1 MENREFDILNS
12 PLVGT
17 NLIEASAGTG
27 KTYTITGL
35 FLRLVIEKKFTA
47 DEILVVT
54 FTEAAT
60 EELRDR
66 IRSTLRKA
74 QKALSGEKSDDHF
87 LERIAQ
93 KYSST
98 KQSLP
103 LLKDAIRDF
112 DQASIFTIHSF
123 CKRMLDENA
132 FESGSL
138 FDTELVTDQEN
149 LKKEIVQDFWRKY
162 IYHESPLFV
171 NFALANKFTP
181 DFLLKLVG
189 NRIMHPDFKIIPQV
203 EIQHSIQ
210 GSSSEQGNEV
220 IGIEEQEFKQ
230 SFLELRLAWQAS
242 KHEVENILLNN
253 ENLSRSRYRKENIPL
268 WIDLMD
274 QWLASDGNDPI
285 LFDKF
290 EKFTSSELESATKKN
305 CPVPQHSFFDC
316 CKNLKITQEQLL
328 KKFAQRLLALKIKL
342 FAYVQDELDKRKKEK
357 NIQSFDD
364 LLLKL
369 YHALQSQGGDDLAD
383 AIRKKFKAALI
394 DEFQDTDPVQYA
406 IFKNIF
412 NYKDNIL
419 FLIGDPKQAIYG
431 FRGADIFAYMDA
443 AEHVKSRYTLD
454 QNWRAEPDL
463 ITAINTIFTNA
474 KLPFVFRQIPFESAR
489 AADKKEQEYLKIN
502 DTLESPLQ
510 LWYLDANQFAEGDK
524 AISKTDA
531 REVIYQ
537 TVAAEISRLLN
548 LSQSGKILIGERP
561 LKEQDIAVL
570 VRRNTEAIMMQR
582 ALFELN
588 IPAVLHSTNNLFDS
602 FEAMEVQRV
611 LTAIAQPNNDSH
623 LKAALSTDMSGL
635 TGEQIEAL
643 IENDSAWESWLVQFR
658 NYHDLWNRR
667 GFFQMFRLFLS
678 EQNVLPRLMAFP
690 DGERRSTNVLHLA
703 EVLQQA
709 AMEQNPGMTELL
721 KWLAE
726 QRDART
732 PRLEEHQLRLES
744 DENAVKL
751 VTVHKS
757 KGLEYSIVFCPFT
770 WDGSKI
776 KRSGDY
782 LVFHDENNNRIF
794 TLDLGSENIETN
806 RIQAEKELLAENLRL
821 LYVALTRARHR
832 CYLVWGRFNEAESS
846 APAYLLHQAK
856 EVIPDSLIEE
866 TCSKFKTITDNNLF
880 AELEAIINRADEAI
894 RLSRNKLESGQQYA
908 PYLTDNEKLTFQPFG
923 RKIDSSWQ
931 ISSYSSLISRMSYA
945 AEMADYDFVGDVKES
960 DQSTNL
966 EKEIQKP
973 LSGIIL
979 FPTGTKAGIF
989 FHKIFELIDFEWQ
1002 DRSVMIELIETR
1014 LKEYGFDPNWQLE
1027 VYEMVQK
1034 VLSLPLEPGKDD
1046 FTLSKISNP
1055 QRLNE
1060 LEFYFPLKKIAP
1072 TKIKDI
1078 FKKYVRLKFLD
1089 RFPEQLE
1096 RLSFAPKRGFMKGFI
1111 DLVFQHDNRFYLV
1124 DWKSN
1129 FLGEQITD
1137 YGRDHLKMV
1146 MEKDFYFLQYHIYII
1161 ALNQYL
1167 SSRMPGYSYDR
1178 NFGGVCYLFLRGVD
1192 PEIGQDYGIFR
1203 DRPSPELIEELSDQ
1217 LIERF

>member
-1 MENREFDILNS
+1 MKSFEFDILDS

-35 FLRLVIEKKFTA
+35 FLRLVIEKKLTV

-74 QKALSGEKSDDHF
+74 EQVLSGEKSDDDF
-87 LERIAQ
+87 LEKIAQ
-93 KYSST
+93 EYSST
-98 KQSLP
+98 KQSLS

-112 DQASIFTIHSF
+112 DQASIFTIHGF

-138 FDTELVTDQEN
+138 FDTELVTDHEN

-171 NFALANKFTP
+171 KFALANKFTP
-181 DFLLKLVG
+181 DNLLKLVG

-203 EIQHSIQ
+203 EIQDSIQ
-210 GSSSEQGNEV
+210 GSFDEPGNGV

-230 SFLELRLAWQAS
+230 SFLELRAAWQSAR
-242 KHEVENILLNN
+242 HEVENILLNK
-253 ENLSRSRYRKENIPL
+253 ESLSRSRYRKENIPF

-274 QWLASDGNDPI
+274 QWLTSDGNDAM

-290 EKFTSSELESATKKN
+290 EKFSSSEIVSATKKN
-305 CPVPQHSFFDC
+305 SPVPQHSFFDLC
-316 CKNLKITQEQLL
+316 ENLKIKQEQLL
-328 KKFAQRLLALKIKL
+328 KKFAQRLLALKVKL
-342 FAYVQDELDKRKKEK
+342 FDYIQDELDKRKTEK

-369 YHALQSQGGDDLAD
+369 YYALQSPGGNDLAD
-383 AIRKKFKAALI
+383 VISKKFKAALI

-406 IFKNIF
+406 IFNNIF
-412 NYKDNIL
+412 NHKDNIL

-443 AEHVKSRYTLD
+443 AERVMSRYTLG

-463 ITAINTIFTNA
+463 INAINTIFTNA
-474 KLPFVFRQIPFESAR
+474 EPPFVFRQILYEPAR
-489 AADKKEQEYLKIN
+489 AADKQDRKYLKIN
-502 DTLESPLQ
+502 ETMESPLQ

-531 REVIYQ
+531 RELIYQ

-548 LSQSGKILIGERP
+548 LSQSGKVMIGERP

-582 ALFELN
+582 ALFDLN

-611 LTAIAQPNNDSH
+611 LVAIAEPNNDSL
-623 LKAALSTDMSGL
+623 LKAALSTDMLGI

-643 IENDSAWESWLVQFR
+643 IENDSAWESWLVNFR

-678 EQNVLPRLMAFP
+678 EKNVLPRLMAFP

-703 EVLQQA
+703 EVLQQT
-709 AMEQNPGMTELL
+709 AMEKNPGMTELL

-726 QRDART
+726 QRDSCT

-776 KRSGDY
+776 KRSEDF
-782 LVFHDENNNRIF
+782 LVFHDENNDRII
-794 TLDLGSENIETN
+794 TLDLSSENIETN

-832 CYLVWGRFNEAESS
+832 CYLVWGRINEAESS
-846 APAYLLHQAK
+846 APAYLLHQTT
-856 EVIPDSLIEE
+856 EVSPDSLIAGI
-866 TCSKFKTITDNNLF
+866 CSKFKAMTDSNLF
-880 AELEAIINRADEAI
+880 SDLESIVNRADGSI
-894 RLSRNKLESGQQYA
+894 RLSRTGLDLGQKYT
-908 PYLTDNEKLTFQPFG
+908 PYLTDNEKLAFRPF
-923 RKIDSSWQ
+923 RQKIDTSWQ
-931 ISSYSSLISRMSYA
+931 ISSYSSMISRISYA
-945 AEMADYDFVGDVKES
+945 AELADYDFVGDIKES
-960 DQSTNL
+960 DQSINL
-966 EKEIQKP
+966 EKGIPKP
-973 LSGIIL
+973 FSGIIS

-989 FHKIFELIDFEWQ
+989 FHKIFELIDFEFH
-1002 DRSVMIELIETR
+1002 DRSMMIELIETK
-1014 LKEYGFDPNWQLE
+1014 LKEYGFDPNWQLD
-1027 VYEMVQK
+1027 VYEMVRK
-1034 VLSLPLEPGKDD
+1034 VLSLPLESGKED
-1046 FTLSKISNP
+1046 FTLSKISNQ

-1060 LEFYFPLKKIAP
+1060 LEFYFPLKKISP
-1072 TKIKDI
+1072 QKIKDI
-1078 FKKYVRLKFLD
+1078 FKKYARPEFLD
-1089 RFPEQLE
+1089 HFPQQME
-1096 RLSFAPKRGFMKGFI
+1096 RLSFAPLRGFMKGFI

-1137 YGRDHLKMV
+1137 YGPDHLKMV

-1203 DRPSPELIEELSDQ
+1203 DRPSLELIEELSDQ
-1217 LIERF
+1217 LIERL